1 MREAGQLPPGPR
13 APRVHQTL
21 GWWYRPLS
29 FLERARK
36 RYGDRFTLRLI
47 GIPSVVVLSS
57 QEDVREVL
65 TADPEVLEPGRG
77 AEVIE
82 PVVGPRSIG
91 LMDGAEHLTERR
103 LLSPPLH
110 GERVEAMGTTMR
122 TAAERAIADWPAT
135 EPLALHPPLQRL
147 SLDIAMQ
154 ALLGLDHDDR
164 RLAPLRDAIAEML
177 EWSARLPNLVPR
189 TRRTIAGRGPWGRF
203 LAARDRVDPLL
214 FELIEHRA
222 AADGDRGDVL
232 SSLLAVRYEDGSTM
246 APRQIRDEVMTLI
259 AGGHESTALALSWA
273 CAALAREDAVR
284 ARLVAELDAEAGD
297 EYLTATVQ
305 EALRHRPVLP
315 ILPRRVARAT
325 TIGGW
330 RYPAGVLLQA
340 DAYLLHHDQ
349 AAYPDP
355 YAFCPERFLE
365 RSPGTYTWVPFGG
378 GRRRCIGAAFATLQM
393 KTVLRALLRERDLR
407 PAGNGEPARRHNI
420 GLAPAAGA
428 RLVLPLRER
437 VVATAA

>member
-1 MREAGQLPPGPR
+1 MGAAAQLPPGPR
-13 APRVHQTL
+13 TPRAHQTL

-29 FLERARK
+29 FLERARR

-47 GIPSVVVLSS
+47 GIPPVVVLSS
-57 QEDVREVL
+57 PADIKAVL
-65 TADPEVLEPGRG
+65 AADPEVLEPGAG

-91 LMDGAEHLTERR
+91 LMDGAEHLAERR

-110 GERVEAMGTTMR
+110 GERVEAMEATMR
-122 TAAERAIADWPAT
+122 VAAERAIAAWPAS

-147 SLDIAMQ
+147 SLEIAMRT
-154 ALLGLDHDDR
+154 LLGLGDDDQ
-164 RLAPLRDAIAEML
+164 RLAPLREAIAEML
-177 EWSARLPNLVPR
+177 AWSARLPNLVPR
-189 TRRTIAGRGPWGRF
+189 TRRTVAGRGPWGRF
-203 LAARDRVDPLL
+203 LAARDRLDPLL
-214 FELIEHRA
+214 FELIEARA
-222 AADGDRGDVL
+222 AAGEDHGDVL
-232 SSLLAVRYEDGSTM
+232 SSLLAARYEDGGGM
-246 APRQIRDEVMTLI
+246 EPRQIRDELVTLI

-273 CAALAREDAVR
+273 CSRLAREDAVR
-284 ARLVAELDAEAGD
+284 ARLVSALDAEAGD
-297 EYLTATVQ
+297 EYLTATVE

-330 RYPAGVLLQA
+330 RYPAGILLQA

-349 AAYPDP
+349 AVHPDP
-355 YAFCPERFLE
+355 YAFRPERFLE

-407 PAGNGEPARRHNI
+407 PVGDGEPARRHNI

-428 RLVLPLRER
+428 RLILPRR
-437 VVATAA
+437 